1 MSSSE
6 DGKARKA
13 HDIYKCKDLFQTY
26 LGTTVTIDKA
36 FRLGK
41 RSSKPRLLKL
51 SLNSDQEKASI
62 LKNKLKL
69 RSSNNPQNVRNVFIT
84 PDFTPLEQRKNK
96 VLRQQLA
103 EMNKGDRTYMIKNGK
118 IVQRPQ

>member
-1 MSSSE
+1 MILK
-6 DGKARKA
+6 GV
-13 HDIYKCKDLFQTY
+13 LQTY

-36 FRLGK
+36 LRLGK

-69 RSSNNPQNVRNVFIT
+69 RSSNNPQNIRNIFIT
-84 PDFTPLEQRKNK
+84 PDFTPLEKRKNK
-96 VLRQQLA
+96 VLRQQLT